1 MNDIL
6 TPEQADC
13 YGQMFGHLY
22 TNAGVCLKCRGFQKP
37 LKQMALIERKWK
49 ENKSG
54 SARAYLISQFLEEIN
69 KGRDGVKYKKLT
81 SGFLAFKLSHIKK
94 MEDLRWFWDSCH
106 KEEKGKKVFKP
117 EIFWWK
123 LKN

>member
-1 MNDIL
+1 MNELL

-13 YGQMFGHLY
+13 YGKMYGHLY

-37 LKQMALIERKWK
+37 LKQMPLIDRKWK

-54 SARAYLISQFLEEIN
+54 SARAFLISQFLEELN
-69 KGRDGVKYKKLT
+69 KDRDGIKYKKLT
-81 SGFLAFKLSHIKK
+81 SGFLALKLSHIKK
-94 MEDLRWFWDSCH
+94 MEDLRWFWDYCH

-117 EIFWWK
+117 ALFWWK